1 MEAERGRARS
11 RRRRQRQHQQRRGE
25 TAPGSFHPLPF
36 PPHPTP
42 FSAAPRSPPME
53 SELMT
58 NSGPRM
64 CACVCVCECVAA
76 VAAQAGLFRPQ
87 AQRSQEG
94 CRRRGP
100 WPVEDA
106 EVQAERRERPRSS
119 ATRGFGLGVLLPPGP
134 LSRAARHDEDAG
146 ESAAGRALGAVRA
159 APTKGSSPAARR
171 LRCVG
176 AEVRFLAPLAGPPGE
191 LETVL
196 RPRPRGDEARGRRGR
211 SRRGSV
217 PRSCRRGR
225 PRCPRAGSRPAPL
238 TRARRPTPA
247 SLPPPARLARP
258 RRARSGRAAVA
269 AAAVPA
275 FARPARCPLPAR
287 IASSRRRRRRPR
299 PRLPPPLSLP
309 ARVVANRRPP
319 SCSGSRPDPRQPPAP
334 AQPKRPIF
342 AAARGGSPEGSMGGR
357 HSKLATQAGRILA
370 IVCGAAMSHLRAGRA
385 KARHLSPLCG
395 CTETAKFGLF
405 ST

>member
-1 MEAERGRARS
+1 MRV
-11 RRRRQRQHQQRRGE
+11 
-25 TAPGSFHPLPF
+25 LV
-36 PPHPTP
+36 
-42 FSAAPRSPPME
+42 
-53 SELMT
+53 
-58 NSGPRM
+58 
-64 CACVCVCECVAA
+64 CACVAA
-76 VAAQAGLFRPQ
+76 VAAQTALLRPQ

-106 EVQAERRERPRSS
+106 EVQAERRELPRSS
-119 ATRGFGLGVLLPPGP
+119 ATRGFGLGVLLPPDP
-134 LSRAARHDEDAG
+134 LSRAAGHGEDAG

-159 APTKGSSPAARR
+159 VPTKGSSPADRR

-176 AEVRFLAPLAGPPGE
+176 AEDQFLAPLAGPPGE

-211 SRRGSV
+211 CRRGSV

-247 SLPPPARLARP
+247 SLPPPARPARP
-258 RRARSGRAAVA
+258 PRARSGRAAAAA

-275 FARPARCPLPAR
+275 LARPARCPLPAR
-287 IASSRRRRRRPR
+287 IASCRRPR
-299 PRLPPPLSLP
+299 PRLPPPPSLP

-342 AAARGGSPEGSMGGR
+342 AAARGGSPEGSLGCAEHSPGRWRGCGKEKELAQELDWVAGSFLDRDGDRIEMRLWGLGRGGD
-357 HSKLATQAGRILA
+357 
-370 IVCGAAMSHLRAGRA
+370 
-385 KARHLSPLCG
+385 
-395 CTETAKFGLF
+395 F
-405 ST
+405 SEA